1 MYCRKC
7 GSALKAEDRF
17 CLNCGTPVA
26 AGPAAAA
33 EGHADN
39 GSSGENPFSA
49 VIKRYIS
56 YCRNNVL
63 FCGGQVCFL
72 KSKMI
77 CIFGMLLTIL
87 TQYKDI
93 VTLKQHGSYSARFY
107 YAELLLEFN
116 SPAISYFYRASLIS
130 AYGALI
136 LMIVNF
142 TEYRYPSK
150 KVVLPLVAPAIL
162 LTLWDAFVL
171 LISLLGISSISS
183 SDIREFG
190 VGLSAVFMILF
201 AAEAAYV
208 VYLCRLWKKFNKKEK
223 NSKFRPSVEIT
234 VNGQNVKLVS
244 SPSLTDDVD
253 ERCFINEKNGEVFRS
268 ISTISSKQ
276 VERIYD
282 KVVFNIAD
290 GFGEELGIWK
300 CASCGRTND
309 LNTANCSKCYSQR
322 VI

>member
-1 MYCRKC
+1 MYCGKC
-7 GSALKAEDRF
+7 GSALKAEDKF

-26 AGPAAAA
+26 TEPAAAA
-33 EGHADN
+33 EGHAENVLSED
-39 GSSGENPFSA
+39 NPFSA
-49 VIKRYIS
+49 GIKRYIS
-56 YCRNNVL
+56 NFRNNVF

-93 VTLKQHGSYSARFY
+93 VSLKQHGSYSARFY
-107 YAELLLEFN
+107 FAELLLEFN

-136 LMIVNF
+136 FTLVNF

-162 LTLWDAFVL
+162 LTLWDAFSL
-171 LISLLGISSISS
+171 LISLIGLSSISP
-183 SDIREFG
+183 SDIREFR
-190 VGLSAVFMILF
+190 VGLSVVFMILF
-201 AAEAAYV
+201 AAEVAYV
-208 VYLCRLWKKFNKKEK
+208 VYLCILWKKFNKKEK
-223 NSKFRPSVEIT
+223 SSKFRPSVEIT
-234 VNGQNVKLVS
+234 VNGQNVRLVS
-244 SPSLTDDVD
+244 SPSLTDDID

-268 ISTISSKQ
+268 ISTISCKQ

-290 GFGEELGIWK
+290 GFGEELGVWK

-309 LNTANCSKCYSQR
+309 LKATNCSKCYSQR
-322 VI
+322 SI